1 MSKKIWNFGRKTLL
15 IMILSMMFCANAR
28 AEGEDTGRE
37 DGTAAE
43 LPGEAV
49 LSLDGLSDGLAGY
62 PPSEKNQTAAEP
74 EAAEP
79 EAAEPEAAEPDTEQ
93 GTIIPGSSETQPETA
108 EEPSSAQ
115 DTAAM
120 ARSTAGYNVKISGYN
135 ASQGIFCAAVSG
147 ITASDRIREVLIPVW
162 SKADGQDD
170 IIWYTAHKSNGGDYY
185 IDVDIRNHHYSTGTY
200 YIHVYITDATGR
212 QFFACSAE
220 QEIDM
225 APGTLTVTKNNENEY
240 TLELTGVNVPGGIR
254 QIQFPVWSNVNGQDD
269 IVWYSAARVS
279 SQVYRCRISVAN
291 HRGLGQF
298 IVHAYA
304 QMPDNSNIFLGAAG
318 FTTAAPSVG
327 QVQASAADR
336 TRGRF
341 TVRISGVKNGG
352 LIRQLQVPVWSKGD
366 QSDIVWYTA
375 SRDSKGDYIV
385 NVDISRH
392 GFNCG
397 TYHVHTYL
405 TDVSGAQQFAGA
417 AACEMILRYQ
427 SLSAGDI
434 SGTESTY
441 RITLNGL
448 EVPAGER
455 NVQFAVWG
463 AANGQNDLRWYN
475 ARQSGGKY
483 ICDIRTADHGE
494 SGKYIVHAY
503 CNTRGNT
510 IQFIGASGFE
520 VTKKALAA
528 QVQVSDINQTAGT
541 FKVTVKGAASSSGI
555 KKVQI
560 PVWCADD
567 QSDIVWY
574 NAARVSEGI
583 YTANV
588 RVSQHGNHF
597 GTYKIHVYITAGNG
611 VQTFAGSASANISP
625 RNYVY
630 SRSLNGSQQEIG
642 IIGISA
648 RRVQFPTWSKTGGQ
662 DDIVWYE
669 GRSKGNGEWSVIV
682 NSANHRHS
690 GEYITHIYTD
700 GAFAGSASYQ
710 LKKNGIEIADV
721 IRNAGKPA
729 GKTLYVWGGGWN
741 EADTAAGETARTIGV
756 YPEWERYFSSNRQGY
771 SYLPGKRA
779 WERGERQWRFYGL
792 DCSGYL
798 GWVVYN
804 SVQSGRNG
812 AGYVVDA
819 SRFASS
825 LAGYGYGSVSSCT
838 PNSVFKPGD
847 IISISGHCY
856 LSLGQCSDGSV
867 LILHSTPNGGVQ
879 VSGTVTGGGSSEASR
894 LASSFMQQNYPQWWA
909 SFGGEGRQ
917 SVDASKYLNGTKFS
931 WTVNSTVGD
940 SERIQGKR
948 ANEVLGYLK

>member
-15 IMILSMMFCANAR
+15 IMILSMMLCANAR

-49 LSLDGLSDGLAGY
+49 ISLDGLSDGLAGY

-135 ASQGIFCAAVSG
+135 ASQGIFRAAVSG
-147 ITASDRIREVLIPVW
+147 ITASDRVREVLIPVW
-162 SKADGQDD
+162 SKANGQDD
-170 IIWYTAHKSNGGDYY
+170 IIWYTAHKSSGGDYY

-200 YIHVYITDATGR
+200 YIHVYITDTTGR

-225 APGTLTVTKNNENEY
+225 MPGTLTVTKNNENEY

-352 LIRQLQVPVWSKGD
+352 LIRQLQVPVWSKED

-434 SGTESTY
+434 
-441 RITLNGL
+441 I
-448 EVPAGER
+448 
-455 NVQFAVWG
+455 
-463 AANGQNDLRWYN
+463 
-475 ARQSGGKY
+475 GK
-483 ICDIRTADHGE
+483 E
-494 SGKYIVHAY
+494 
-503 CNTRGNT
+503 
-510 IQFIGASGFE
+510 
-520 VTKKALAA
+520 
-528 QVQVSDINQTAGT
+528 
-541 FKVTVKGAASSSGI
+541 
-555 KKVQI
+555 
-560 PVWCADD
+560 
-567 QSDIVWY
+567 
-574 NAARVSEGI
+574 
-583 YTANV
+583 
-588 RVSQHGNHF
+588 
-597 GTYKIHVYITAGNG
+597 
-611 VQTFAGSASANISP
+611 
-625 RNYVY
+625 
-630 SRSLNGSQQEIG
+630 
-642 IIGISA
+642 
-648 RRVQFPTWSKTGGQ
+648 
-662 DDIVWYE
+662 
-669 GRSKGNGEWSVIV
+669 
-682 NSANHRHS
+682 
-690 GEYITHIYTD
+690 
-700 GAFAGSASYQ
+700 
-710 LKKNGIEIADV
+710 
-721 IRNAGKPA
+721 
-729 GKTLYVWGGGWN
+729 
-741 EADTAAGETARTIGV
+741 
-756 YPEWERYFSSNRQGY
+756 
-771 SYLPGKRA
+771 
-779 WERGERQWRFYGL
+779 
-792 DCSGYL
+792 
-798 GWVVYN
+798 
-804 SVQSGRNG
+804 
-812 AGYVVDA
+812 
-819 SRFASS
+819 
-825 LAGYGYGSVSSCT
+825 
-838 PNSVFKPGD
+838 
-847 IISISGHCY
+847 
-856 LSLGQCSDGSV
+856 
-867 LILHSTPNGGVQ
+867 
-879 VSGTVTGGGSSEASR
+879 
-894 LASSFMQQNYPQWWA
+894 
-909 SFGGEGRQ
+909 
-917 SVDASKYLNGTKFS
+917 
-931 WTVNSTVGD
+931 
-940 SERIQGKR
+940 
-948 ANEVLGYLK
+948 